1 MAARPLLCLQR
12 LFSSTPAA
20 AFSAA
25 RTRSSLATASAP
37 SRIGCGLQRGLE
49 DFFENEKGWAWREN
63 HLHTGRAWQAA
74 ELRSKSFDDLH
85 KLWWV
90 CLKEKNKLYSQ
101 KTEAAR
107 FRLFFPHKARVE
119 EVAFLLSCWTVTL
132 RLLTPHT
139 QLKLTMKRIKLV
151 LWERRTEWMRAQEV
165 LKREEKALELQ
176 KLGWT
181 EVQISKELEVLFP
194 IRVEQ
199 VGVNAKKIKHSM
211 TETALTGRGRKPK
224 GSKRHDST
232 WYVV

>member
-12 LFSSTPAA
+12 LFSSTSTA

-25 RTRSSLATASAP
+25 RTRSSLATAAAP

-74 ELRSKSFDDLH
+74 ELRSKSFEDLH

-119 EVAFLLSCWTVTL
+119 E
-132 RLLTPHT
+132 
-139 QLKLTMKRIKLV
+139 LKLTMKRIKLV

-181 EVQISKELEVLFP
+181 EEQISKELEVLFP

-199 VGVNAKKIKHSM
+199 VGVNAKKIKHSV
-211 TETALTGRGRKPK
+211 TEVALTGRGRKPK